1 MAWADNARLPQET
14 DMMVTSAFRAVLATA
29 LAASPLFVAAPAAA
43 QEAPVNGVLYIY
55 GNEKC
60 PTDANGNEIV
70 VCERRSP
77 SEKYRLPKDL
87 RPSTIKPQYQSWA
100 ARQDAALNTGQTGI
114 NSCSAVGV
122 GGATGCQQQQFDAA
136 RAERKARKAAN
147 ETEQPE

>member
-1 MAWADNARLPQET
+1 
-14 DMMVTSAFRAVLATA
+14 MMRPAFQAVLATA
-29 LAASPLFVAAPAAA
+29 IIASPVPAVLLAATPAVA

-87 RPSTIKPQYQSWA
+87 RPSTIKPEYQSWA
-100 ARQDAALNTGQTGI
+100 VRQDATLNTGQTGI

-122 GGATGCQQQQFDAA
+122 GGATGCAQQQFDAA
-136 RAERKARKAAN
+136 RADNKQRKAEN
-147 ETEQPE
+147 NIELPH